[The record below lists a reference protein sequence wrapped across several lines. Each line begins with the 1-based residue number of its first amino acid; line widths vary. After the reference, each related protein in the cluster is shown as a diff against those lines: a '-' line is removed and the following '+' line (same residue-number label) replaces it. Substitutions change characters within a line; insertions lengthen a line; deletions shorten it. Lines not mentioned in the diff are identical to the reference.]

1 MKKIGLFLGVSA
13 SSGGMFQY
21 SQSMLAA
28 VAALPRASFSVV
40 VAYTDPLWRQ
50 HIARYQVDSV
60 YIDSGQWSIMLSKLW
75 RGMGLSNRLW
85 RLIAPLFHP
94 IVRTLVQDQCNL
106 WIFPAQDAWS
116 YQAPVPS
123 VGTIHDLMHRYER
136 RFPEVSAMGRYYIR
150 ERHFRDMC
158 KWSKA
163 VLVDSEYGKGQVQE
177 SYQLDPQKIF
187 PLPYV
192 RPQYIY
198 DSRPSPDFDKKYNLP
213 NKFIFYPA
221 QFWRHKNHIR
231 LLRAIAKLKQCQG
244 DIALV
249 LVGSN
254 KNGYQDAIQAIDQL
268 GLKERV
274 RILGYV
280 PDEDIAELY
289 RRARA
294 LVMPTFFGP
303 TNIPPLEAF
312 VLGCPVA
319 ISDIYGVREQVKDAA
334 LLFNPESVEE
344 ITEVIHKLWIDD
356 ALCAHLAES
365 GKKRAQEWGQEDF
378 NQTLLAILG
387 QLTCDQ
393 NEFRKVVSDKR
404 TTTA

>member
-94 IVRTLVQDQCNL
+94 VVRTLIQDQCNL

-158 KWSKA
+158 RWSKA
-163 VLVDSEYGKGQVQE
+163 VFVDSEYGKIQVQE
-177 SYQLDPQKIF
+177 SYRLDPQKIF

-192 RPQYIY
+192 QPQYIY

-231 LLRAIAKLKQCQG
+231 LIHAVARVREACPAIC
-244 DIALV
+244 LV
-249 LVGSN
+249 LVGSK
-254 KNGYQDAIQAIDQL
+254 KNGYASTVKEAKRL
-268 GLKERV
+268 GIADRV
-274 RILGYV
+274 RFVGYV
-280 PDEDIAELY
+280 PDHDIPEFY

-312 VLGCPVA
+312 ALGCPVA
-319 ISDIYGVREQVKDAA
+319 ISNIYGIPEQVDDAA
-334 LLFNPESVEE
+334 LLFNPLSEDEVASCIQRLWVEDE
-344 ITEVIHKLWIDD
+344 LCHKL
-356 ALCAHLAES
+356 AARGRERAE
-365 GKKRAQEWGQEDF
+365 AWQQTYF
-378 NQTLLAILG
+378 NARLLQIVHE
-387 QLTCDQ
+387 LTK
-393 NEFRKVVSDKR
+393 E
-404 TTTA
+404 